1 MGGDK
6 SIGLGIGIV
15 VLLVLVLLPAL
26 IPPVFYLFANV
37 YAIVAGSDFG
47 SETISLGIL
56 FTGLVLTVALF
67 LLLAAGAVALI
78 GRALS
83 PKREEREPIEL

>member
-1 MGGDK
+1 VGGDK
-6 SIGLGIGIV
+6 PIGLAIGGG
-15 VLLVLVLLPAL
+15 VLMMLVLLPAL

-37 YAIVAGSDFG
+37 YALVTGSDFG
-47 SETISLGIL
+47 SDAIDLGVL

-67 LLLAAGAVALI
+67 LLLAFGAVAFV

-83 PKREEREPIEL
+83 PKREEREPAEI